1 MRIFTLSI
9 TLLILLVA
17 CQENQ
22 KSSNEITTEDIAL
35 IKPVGDQIAKN
46 LVKSLQKE
54 LKAAIEE
61 GGFDEAVRVC
71 NLEAIPISE
80 IIAASSENNIEIK
93 RTSHKYRNPDNA
105 PNEYETNALN
115 HFEEL
120 IADGKAIPEY
130 YMQKYFEQEKTIY
143 YYYKPMTVG
152 SKCLSCH
159 GNESTV
165 PPQTKQMI
173 DKFYP
178 EDKAIDYEEGDFRGL
193 IRIKITEQN

>member
-1 MRIFTLSI
+1 MRLFILSI
-9 TLLILLVA
+9 IFLFLLVS

-54 LKAAIEE
+54 LKTAIEE
-61 GGFDEAVRVC
+61 GGFSEAVKVC

-80 IIAASSENNIEIK
+80 IIAASLEKNIEIK

-105 PNEYETNALN
+105 PNEYETYALN
-115 HFEEL
+115 HFEKL
-120 IADGKAIPEY
+120 IAEGKAIPEY
-130 YMQKYFEQEKTIY
+130 YLQKYSERENTIY

-152 SKCLSCH
+152 AKCLTCH
-159 GNESTV
+159 GNDSTV
-165 PPQTKQMI
+165 SPQTKQMI
-173 DKFYP
+173 NEFYS